1 MYATVHQPRR
11 FCSFPSPSVPMAD
24 LATVRTEIK
33 TWERVFKESQG
44 RPPTLDDIKA
54 NNAIGMQL
62 YISHDVLT
70 LKFYPA
76 DKYKLYKRL
85 SKAATL
91 LVSAQPS
98 KLAASPSTPPRS
110 THAKASTSI
119 LRSTSRAVEPSA
131 PLAAFNPFSPQKKI
145 KAKGK
150 DRDFK
155 SSRDEPSITK
165 SQLTLRGHSPSP
177 DLSPPKQQ
185 SGSTSSATTLKYALP
200 LLPLPASPINAVSRA
215 RKRLRGEPVSPSPS
229 KEKRR
234 RMSSQ
239 TTLSFPRLNLD
250 VHSDDEQEGSM
261 EADSSFVDNSPV
273 KAPKTGKSFPALF
286 EHDMAPVDLF
296 GVKSNLEIMN
306 VASSKPTDGN
316 KKSIQPVTRRKPPAR
331 ASNLINTARVPFAS
345 GDIEASDI
353 SVPPTRSQ
361 DIINQRAR
369 SEGSSNRSSMK
380 RALSEDIDNGIA
392 FDAPRAKSPHL
403 PPSPPPATNQLTYN
417 KTGKSKSHLKGKSK
431 SRKKSK
437 LDGEPMED
445 YDSDGQ
451 ESKAKFKMVRRHATR
466 PQYAIRRHDE
476 DGVVSDS
483 DPNLGHTRF
492 APPRAAT
499 PSSSQLKGG
508 DVEIDL
514 PEQLR
519 SVLALDSIPNSQVSD
534 EDRLVKGLLYGRRV
548 AHYDPSKGGEIWD
561 IGENDDHDPDD
572 EHPRYAE
579 GEDDWEGEPVPW
591 EVGEL

>member
-1 MYATVHQPRR
+1 
-11 FCSFPSPSVPMAD
+11 MAD

-33 TWERVFKESQG
+33 TWERVFKDSQG

-54 NNAIGMQL
+54 NNAI
-62 YISHDVLT
+62 
-70 LKFYPA
+70 A
-76 DKYKLYKRL
+76 NKYKLYKRL
-85 SKAATL
+85 SKAAAL
-91 LVSAQPS
+91 SVSTQPS
-98 KLAASPSTPPRS
+98 KLAASPSTPPRP

-119 LRSTSRAVEPSA
+119 LRSTSRPVEPSA
-131 PLAAFNPFSPQKKI
+131 PLAAFNPFSPQKKA
-145 KAKGK
+145 KDKGK
-150 DRDFK
+150 DRDFR
-155 SSRDEPSITK
+155 SSRDEPSITR
-165 SQLTLRGHSPSP
+165 SQLTLRGRSPSP

-185 SGSTSSATTLKYALP
+185 SDSTSSATALKYALP
-200 LLPLPASPINAVSRA
+200 LPSSPVNAVSRA

-234 RMSSQ
+234 RVSSQ

-250 VHSDDEQEGSM
+250 VRIDDEQEGQM
-261 EADSSFVDNSPV
+261 EVDSSFVDNSPI

-286 EHDMAPVDLF
+286 EHDVAPVDLF

-306 VASSKPTDGN
+306 VDTSKPTDRS
-316 KKSIQPVTRRKPPAR
+316 KKPVHPVTHKKPPTR
-331 ASNLINTARVPFAS
+331 ASNPIKTARVPTAS
-345 GDIEASDI
+345 ADVEASDI
-353 SVPPTRSQ
+353 SAPPTHSQ
-361 DIINQRAR
+361 DIVSQRAR

-392 FDAPRAKSPHL
+392 FGALRTKPPLL
-403 PPSPPPATNQLTYN
+403 PPSPPPANTQMTSN
-417 KTGKSKSHLKGKSK
+417 KTGKLKSHLKGKSK

-445 YDSDGQ
+445 DDSDGQ
-451 ESKAKFKMVRRHATR
+451 ESKTKFKMVRRHDTR

-483 DPNLGHTRF
+483 DPNLGQTRF
-492 APPRAAT
+492 SPPRAAT
-499 PSSSQLKGG
+499 PSNSQLEDG

-519 SVLALDSIPNSQVSD
+519 SVLALDSIPTSQVSD

-548 AHYDPSKGGEIWD
+548 THYDPSKGGEIWD

-572 EHPRYAE
+572 EHPRHAE